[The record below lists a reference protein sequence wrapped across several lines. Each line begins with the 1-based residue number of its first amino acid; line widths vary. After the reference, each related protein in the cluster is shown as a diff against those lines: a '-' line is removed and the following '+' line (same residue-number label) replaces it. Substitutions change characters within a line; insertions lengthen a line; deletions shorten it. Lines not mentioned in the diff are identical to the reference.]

1 LTIWSTYRQLLEN
14 RALTRLLIGEFVS
27 SIGDW
32 LYLVALVV
40 LVYRETGDPVL
51 LGIVGA
57 ARLIPYFVLSIPAG
71 LISDR
76 FDRRLV
82 LLVSDLGRAVCM
94 VVLAALVF
102 ADSGILPIAVVAFV
116 ATCFSA
122 FFYPAF
128 GAYMPSL
135 VRDEAEF
142 GPANSAWA
150 TLDNL
155 AWVIGPGIA
164 GLILLAGNLELA
176 FILNAITFGIIGW
189 VLWSL
194 PPSKPTRAAQ
204 PTTAPAAASDETL
217 AGRPARSSVGPRA
230 ANPAER
236 VAAAPRR
243 GRPGIPAEI
252 NVPAVSGIIVL
263 DALAWLA
270 FGGINILIVI
280 LAIVV
285 FRAGDEA
292 TGFLNVAIGVG
303 GTIGAIVSGVL
314 VLRTRLAPALLVA
327 GAAFSLATVLLGVA
341 PALSIA
347 FVAVAT
353 ASVGH
358 LVLDVA
364 RTTIF
369 QRVVPDAY
377 RGRFTGI
384 LMTTSTASE
393 ALGTLIVPIL
403 IGAFDIAIV
412 LGFIGGALFAA
423 TLLAIA
429 LIGHAADLVEGPY
442 DADLRRIA
450 RLPLFGGLSPAR
462 IEAALRKLEPIQV
475 QARTVV
481 IRQGEPADR
490 FYVIGSGSFEV
501 SQAGPDKGPAARI
514 RTLGR
519 HDVFGERGLIA
530 QARRTATVTAKEPGL
545 LFAMDAPDFLA
556 LVSGR
561 RGVAERFLALY
572 DAPGS
577 TDARATPT
585 AAKA

>member
-1 LTIWSTYRQLLEN
+1 MSVWATYRELVRNRPLAKLL
-14 RALTRLLIGEFVS
+14 LGEFVS

-40 LVYRETGDPVL
+40 LVYRETGDPVI

-71 LISDR
+71 MISDR
-76 FDRRLV
+76 LDRRMV
-82 LLVSDLGRAVCM
+82 LLVSDIGRAICM
-94 VVLAALVF
+94 VILAVLVASDA
-102 ADSGILPIAVVAFV
+102 GIVPIAVVALV
-116 ATCFSA
+116 ATCFST

-135 VRDEAEF
+135 VRHETEF

-164 GLILLAGNLELA
+164 GLILLAGHLEVA
-176 FILNAITFGIIGW
+176 FLLNAVSFALIGW
-189 VLWSL
+189 VLLSL
-194 PPSKPTRAAQ
+194 PSATPTKAAGPPLTPSGETVAERAS
-204 PTTAPAAASDETL
+204 TAGRVRRSRIPAAVNL
-217 AGRPARSSVGPRA
+217 
-230 ANPAER
+230 
-236 VAAAPRR
+236 
-243 GRPGIPAEI
+243 
-252 NVPAVSGIIVL
+252 PAVSGIIVL

-270 FGGINILIVI
+270 FGGINILIVL
-280 LAIVV
+280 LAIDV
-285 FRAGDEA
+285 FKAGDEA

-303 GTIGAIVSGVL
+303 GTLGALISGVL
-314 VLRTRLAPALLVA
+314 VLRARLGPALLVA
-327 GAAFSLATVLLGVA
+327 GAAFSAATVLLGIA
-341 PALSIA
+341 PALWIA

-358 LVLDVA
+358 LMLDVT

-377 RGRFTGI
+377 RGRFTGL
-384 LMTTSTASE
+384 LMTTSTAAE
-393 ALGTLIVPIL
+393 AVGTLIVPIL
-403 IGAFDIAIV
+403 IGAFGIPSV
-412 LGFIGGALFAA
+412 LGVIGGALFAA

-429 LIGHAADLVEGPY
+429 LIGHAGDHVPGPY

-462 IEAALRKLEPIQV
+462 IESALRKLDPLRVEDG
-475 QARTVV
+475 AVV
-481 IRQGEPADR
+481 VRQGDEADR
-490 FYVIGSGSFEV
+490 FYVVGSGSFV
-501 SQAGPDKGPAARI
+501 VTRRDPGDASSSVL

-519 HDVFGERGLIA
+519 DDVFGERGLLG
-530 QARRTATVTAKEPGL
+530 QTPRTATVTASGPGL
-545 LFAMDAPDFLA
+545 LFAMDAASFLA

-561 RGVAERFLALY
+561 HGMAERFLALY
-572 DAPGS
+572 DAPAA
-577 TDARATPT
+577 DA
-585 AAKA
+585 AAGRPPAS

>member
-1 LTIWSTYRQLLEN
+1 LSVWATYRELLRN
-14 RALTRLLIGEFVS
+14 RPLAKLLLGEFVS

-40 LVYRETGDPVL
+40 LVYRETGDPVI

-71 LISDR
+71 MISDR
-76 FDRRLV
+76 LDRRTI
-82 LLVSDLGRAVCM
+82 LLVSDIGRAICM
-94 VVLAALVF
+94 VILTVLVATDA
-102 ADSGILPIAVVAFV
+102 GIVSIAVVALI
-116 ATCFSA
+116 ATCFST

-135 VRDEAEF
+135 VRDESEF

-176 FILNAITFGIIGW
+176 FLLNAVSFALIGW
-189 VLWSL
+189 VLLSL
-194 PPSKPTRAAQ
+194 PKTTRTIAAGPPSTP
-204 PTTAPAAASDETL
+204 SDETVVETASL
-217 AGRPARSSVGPRA
+217 ARYAWRSR
-230 ANPAER
+230 
-236 VAAAPRR
+236 
-243 GRPGIPAEI
+243 IPAAI

-270 FGGINILIVI
+270 FGGINILIVL
-280 LAIVV
+280 LAIDV
-285 FRAGDEA
+285 FKAGDEA

-303 GTIGAIVSGVL
+303 GTLGALISGVL
-314 VLRTRLAPALLVA
+314 VLRARLGPALLVA
-327 GAAFSLATVLLGVA
+327 GAAFSAATVLLGIA
-341 PALSIA
+341 PALWIA
-347 FVAVAT
+347 FLAVAT

-358 LVLDVA
+358 LMLDVT

-369 QRVVPDAY
+369 QRLVPDTY
-377 RGRFTGI
+377 RGRFTGV
-384 LMTTSTASE
+384 LMTTSTAAE

-403 IGAFDIAIV
+403 IGAFGIPSV

-423 TLLAIA
+423 TLLAFV
-429 LIGHAADLVEGPY
+429 LIGHAGDLVPGPY

-450 RLPLFGGLSPAR
+450 RLPLFGGMSTAR
-462 IEAALRKLEPIQV
+462 IEAALRKLDPFRV
-475 QARTVV
+475 DDGAVV
-481 IRQGEPADR
+481 IRQGDEADR
-490 FYVIGSGSFEV
+490 FYVIASGSFVVTRREPGDTSSKV
-501 SQAGPDKGPAARI
+501 L

-519 HDVFGERGLIA
+519 DDVFGERGLLG
-530 QARRTATVTAKEPGL
+530 QTPRTATVTASGPGL
-545 LFAMDAPDFLA
+545 LFAMDAASFLA

-572 DAPGS
+572 DAPAA
-577 TDARATPT
+577 DAASGRPSAS
-585 AAKA
+585 

>member
-1 LTIWSTYRQLLEN
+1 MVGRERLSAWATYRELVRNRPLAKLL
-14 RALTRLLIGEFVS
+14 LGEFVS

-32 LYLVALVV
+32 LYLVTLVV
-40 LVYRETGDPVL
+40 LVYRETGDPVI

-71 LISDR
+71 MISDR
-76 FDRRLV
+76 LDRRMV
-82 LLVSDLGRAVCM
+82 LLVSDIGRAICM
-94 VVLAALVF
+94 VILVVLVVTHA
-102 ADSGILPIAVVAFV
+102 GIVPIAIVALI
-116 ATCFSA
+116 ATCFST

-135 VRDEAEF
+135 VRDEWEF

-176 FILNAITFGIIGW
+176 FLLNAVSFALIAW
-189 VLWSL
+189 VLLSL
-194 PPSKPTRAAQ
+194 PSPARTKAARPPSTPSDEPVLEAASPARQ
-204 PTTAPAAASDETL
+204 AWRSRIPAA
-217 AGRPARSSVGPRA
+217 
-230 ANPAER
+230 
-236 VAAAPRR
+236 
-243 GRPGIPAEI
+243 I
-252 NVPAVSGIIVL
+252 NLPAVSGIIVL

-270 FGGINILIVI
+270 FGGINILIVL
-280 LAIVV
+280 LAIDV
-285 FRAGDEA
+285 FKAGDGA

-303 GTIGAIVSGVL
+303 GTVGALISGVL
-314 VLRTRLAPALLVA
+314 VLRARLGPALFVA
-327 GAAFSLATVLLGVA
+327 GAAFSAATVLLGIA
-341 PALSIA
+341 PALWIA

-358 LVLDVA
+358 LMLDVT

-377 RGRFTGI
+377 RGRFTGV
-384 LMTTSTASE
+384 LMTSSTASE
-393 ALGTLIVPIL
+393 ALGTLMVPIL
-403 IGAFDIAIV
+403 IGTFGIPSV

-429 LIGHAADLVEGPY
+429 LIGHAGDLVPGPY

-462 IEAALRKLEPIQV
+462 IEAALRKLDPLRVEDG
-475 QARTVV
+475 AVV
-481 IRQGEPADR
+481 VRQGDEADR
-490 FYVIGSGSFEV
+490 FYVIASGSFVVTRWEPGDTSSKV
-501 SQAGPDKGPAARI
+501 L

-519 HDVFGERGLIA
+519 DDVFGERGLLGQIP
-530 QARRTATVTAKEPGL
+530 RTATVTASGPGL
-545 LFAMDAPDFLA
+545 LFAMDAASFLA

-572 DAPGS
+572 DAPAA
-577 TDARATPT
+577 DAAAGKPATS
-585 AAKA
+585 

>member
-1 LTIWSTYRQLLEN
+1 MSVWATYRELARNRPLAKLL
-14 RALTRLLIGEFVS
+14 LGEFVS

-32 LYLVALVV
+32 LYLVALIV
-40 LVYRETGDPVL
+40 LVYRETGDPVI

-57 ARLIPYFVLSIPAG
+57 ARLLPYIVLSIPAG
-71 LISDR
+71 VITDR
-76 FDRRLV
+76 FDRRMV
-82 LLVSDLGRAVCM
+82 LLVSDIGRAICM
-94 VVLAALVF
+94 VILALLVVTD
-102 ADSGILPIAVVAFV
+102 AGIAPIAIVAFI

-135 VRDEAEF
+135 VKDEAEF

-176 FILNAITFGIIGW
+176 FLINAVSFAVIGW

-194 PPSKPTRAAQ
+194 PRQ
-204 PTTAPAAASDETL
+204 TASPVPAASPPTPTEPGVT
-217 AGRPARSSVGPRA
+217 
-230 ANPAER
+230 EIR
-236 VAAAPRR
+236 VAR
-243 GRPGIPAEI
+243 GRGWASRIPAAI
-252 NVPAVSGIIVL
+252 NLPAVSGVIIL
-263 DALAWLA
+263 DSLAWLA
-270 FGGINILIVI
+270 FGGISILIVL
-280 LAIVV
+280 LAIDV
-285 FRAGDEA
+285 FKAGDEA
-292 TGFLNVAIGVG
+292 TGLLNVAIGVG
-303 GTIGAIVSGVL
+303 GTLGAVISGVL
-314 VLRTRLAPALLVA
+314 VLRSKLGPALLVA
-327 GAAFSLATVLLGVA
+327 GAAFSAATVLLGVA
-341 PALSIA
+341 PALWVA

-358 LVLDVA
+358 LVLDVT

-377 RGRFTGI
+377 RGRFTGV
-384 LMTTSTASE
+384 LMTSSTASE

-403 IGAFDIAIV
+403 IGGFGITAV
-412 LGFIGGALFAA
+412 LGFIGCALFAA

-429 LIGHAADLVEGPY
+429 LIGHAGDLVPGPY

-462 IEAALRKLEPIQV
+462 IEAALRKLEPLRV
-475 QARTVV
+475 EDGTVV
-481 IRQGEPADR
+481 VRHGDPADR
-490 FYVIGSGSFEV
+490 FYVIAAGAFVVTRQEPGEASNEV
-501 SQAGPDKGPAARI
+501 L

-519 HDVFGERGLIA
+519 DEVFGERGLIA
-530 QARRTATVTAKEPGL
+530 QTARTATVTAKGPGL
-545 LFAMDAPDFLA
+545 LFEMDGASFLA
-556 LVSGR
+556 LVTGR

-572 DAPGS
+572 DAPAA
-577 TDARATPT
+577 DAT
-585 AAKA
+585 AGAAPAK